1 MDCAWP
7 VLMFRARFFI
17 SSRQLLVSGGRSG
30 LKRQKDGAAMAQP
43 DFEEVAM
50 NWQRIIP
57 N

>member
-7 VLMFRARFFI
+7 VLMFWARLFI